1 MVARS
6 SNCKVAGR
14 MVAGSRSH
22 GVARS
27 WGREVARSRR
37 GHEVAGSRGRSEL
50 ARLRDGRVS
59 RWHDR

>member
-6 SNCKVAGR
+6 SNCKVAG
-14 MVAGSRSH
+14 SH
-22 GVARS
+22 GRGVGES
-27 WGREVARSRR
+27 PGRGVARSRR

-50 ARLRDGRVS
+50 AKLRDGRVS